1 MTRNRIAGAVAG
13 LAMLAAPAVASAHR
27 GRDDHGRH
35 HGRHHHAK
43 KAQVKDLPA
52 GTVTSFT
59 AGELVITLA
68 NGKSYSG
75 LVDDRTILKCETA
88 APQTPAVTARASRHG
103 GDDPAGDDRGGDRG
117 DDRGDDDVKG
127 ADVKGRGDDG
137 DDDNVGD
144 VRGRGH
150 DDDDHGDDGNNG
162 DVNGNGRCTAAD
174 LVAGTKVT
182 DADLSLKNGG
192 TWKKVELLK

>member
-1 MTRNRIAGAVAG
+1 MTRNAIAGAIAG

-27 GRDDHGRH
+27 GHDDRGRH

-59 AGELVITLA
+59 AGELTITLA

-75 LVDDRTILKCETA
+75 LVDDRTILKCDTA

-103 GDDPAGDDRGGDRG
+103 DDDPAGDDRGGDRG
-117 DDRGDDDVKG
+117 DQGAQGDDRNDDHGDDDVKRP
-127 ADVKGRGDDG
+127 DVAGRS
-137 DDDNVGD
+137 
-144 VRGRGH
+144 H
-150 DDDDHGDDGNNG
+150 DDDDVDGPRDDNG
-162 DVNGNGRCTAAD
+162 EANGNGRCTTAD
-174 LVAGTKVT
+174 LVAGAKVT

>member
-27 GRDDHGRH
+27 GHDDRGRH

-103 GDDPAGDDRGGDRG
+103 DDDPAGDDRGGDRG
-117 DDRGDDDVKG
+117 DQAVQGSQGVQGDDRNDDQGDDDAKSP
-127 ADVKGRGDDG
+127 DVA
-137 DDDNVGD
+137 
-144 VRGRGH
+144 GRGH
-150 DDDDHGDDGNNG
+150 DDDGDDDDNG
-162 DVNGNGRCTAAD
+162 ATNGNGRCTTAD